1 MSDELGISVIAEFDR
16 ELVWER
22 GRSVRYLEVDVAA
35 PFVKESDIKEKPPLN
50 IALVI
55 DASGSMAGA
64 PLECAKKA
72 AAGVV
77 NAMSPS
83 SRISLVSFSTDV
95 VTHFEGV
102 SADANQQ
109 KRALH
114 AINELAPRN
123 HTNLG
128 AGWMKG
134 AECLAK
140 IMEDHPNMHNH
151 VILLSDGH
159 ANFGVIDPDILGHHA
174 EQLRTRGIAT
184 STVGI
189 GDQYSSEQLQALAD
203 NGGGM
208 LHDAQFPHE
217 IIEVVLGELHTV
229 QDTLFEGISVSLKF
243 PSSVKVEN
251 ISAFPTVMTSS
262 SALAHLGMLAPQR
275 NRNAIF
281 RLTMP
286 EGRAGDVM
294 HFDMNCS
301 WIRTGNP
308 ERVQGKQRTKSL
320 TFVNENRN
328 LQQPRKEDLSIRV
341 AKCWQAGIVR
351 KCVALNKRSDLKE
364 LARYLDH
371 ELKYFT
377 RYCHELHGT
386 EHLVSELQ
394 GMRERANRRW
404 DERSLKHMDH
414 SSYMTQQ
421 SHQDYRSLQRGSWL
435 DSLGS

>member
-1 MSDELGISVIAEFDR
+1 MSDELGISIIAEFDR
-16 ELVWER
+16 DLIWER
-22 GRSVRYLEVDVAA
+22 GRSVRYLEIDVAA
-35 PFVKESDIKEKPPLN
+35 PFVREAERREKPPLN

-55 DASGSMAGA
+55 DASGSMAGE
-64 PLECAKKA
+64 PLQCAKKA

-77 NAMSPS
+77 NALSPNS
-83 SRISLVSFSTDV
+83 KISLVSFSTDV
-95 VTHFEGV
+95 ITHFEGV
-102 SADANQQ
+102 SVDDNQ
-109 KRALH
+109 RRLALT
-114 AINELAPRN
+114 ALDELAPRN

-134 AECLAK
+134 AECLARV
-140 IMEDHPNMHNH
+140 MEHHSNMHNH

-159 ANFGVIDPDILGHHA
+159 ANFGVIDPEILGHHA

-229 QDTLFEGISVSLKF
+229 QDTIFEDISVELSF
-243 PSSVKVEN
+243 PSTVKVEN
-251 ISAFPTVMTSS
+251 LSAFPTILSSS
-262 SALAHLGMLAPQR
+262 SALTHLGMLAPQR
-275 NRNAIF
+275 NRNVIF

-286 EGRAGDVM
+286 DGRPGGIM
-294 HFDMNCS
+294 NFDASCS
-301 WIRTGNP
+301 WIRTGSL
-308 ERVQGKQRTKSL
+308 ERVQGKQLTQAL
-320 TFVNENRN
+320 TFVHESRN
-328 LQQPRKEDLSIRV
+328 SSQPRKEELSLRV

-364 LARYLDH
+364 LGRYLDH

-377 RYCHELHGT
+377 RYCQGLRST
-386 EHLVSELQ
+386 EHLVAELQ

-421 SHQDYRSLQRGSWL
+421 SHQDYRSLPRGSWL